1 MNQQKESKQT
11 EKRGEAF
18 APRSFVM
25 MQEISPGN
33 ISVISTKAPYGA
45 SAMHDRHVRKGSCD
59 SVLHTFVRKC
69 AEKMSCFRDLL
80 SAAGVCIP

>member
-1 MNQQKESKQT
+1 MSEYRNELHIFYY
-11 EKRGEAF
+11 A
-18 APRSFVM
+18 
-25 MQEISPGN
+25 GN
-33 ISVISTKAPYGA
+33 IAYDVSEKSTKAPCEA
-45 SAMHDRHVRKGSCD
+45 PATHDRHVCKGIAD

>member
-1 MNQQKESKQT
+1 M
-11 EKRGEAF
+11 GLHL
-18 APRSFVM
+18 FVIP
-25 MQEISPGN
+25 EILLCD
-33 ISVISTKAPYGA
+33 ISGIKTKAPREA
-45 SAMHDRHVRKGSCD
+45 SAMHGRHVCKGIAD